1 MGVVSSELAS
11 RVGIPQGSKAWADVR
26 LELLEYAQRVL
37 QGLRS
42 PLTKLGRGLELPEP
56 TVEALL
62 TGNSDLDVD
71 RLMLLFLRLELPVRL
86 SPRSDGA
93 IEVAIGAAELRLS

>member
-56 TVEALL
+56 MVEALL
-62 TGNSDLDVD
+62 AGNADLDVD

-86 SPRSDGA
+86 SPKPDGA
-93 IEVAIGAAELRLS
+93 IEVAIGASELRLS

>member
-26 LELLEYAQRVL
+26 LELIEYAQRVL

-42 PLTKLGRGLELPEP
+42 PMTKLGRGLELPEP
-56 TVEALL
+56 MVEALL
-62 TGNSDLDVD
+62 AGTSDLDVD
-71 RLMLLFLRLELPVRL
+71 RLMLVFLRLELPVRL
-86 SPRSDGA
+86 SPKADGA
-93 IEVAIGAAELRLS
+93 IEVAIGASELRLT

>member
-1 MGVVSSELAS
+1 MGVVSPELAG
-11 RVGIPQGSKAWADVR
+11 RVGVPEGSSAWADVR

-42 PLTKLGRGLELPEP
+42 STTRLGRGLELPEP
-56 TVEALL
+56 MVEALL
-62 TGNSDLDVD
+62 AGNSDLDVD

-86 SPRSDGA
+86 SPRPDGA